1 MFKTKGMK
9 ESGVINE
16 SNFPESKV
24 ALVYGQKKKM
34 YKRYNITFS
43 KQKVKEID
51 LIIIIRFLTRR
62 CNLIPDSSLQ
72 HIRVESQPKVVKLN
86 IDKKYTEINQFRG
99 GDLKR
104 KCGPYGKGRSAA
116 RLKHSSKKSTVF
128 ADALPHPYPSKRANI
143 RTKIK
148 TKLFNSN
155 SPFEKGGPFPFENYK
170 YNQDLTYV
178 ADNIVFGTQNRRQK
192 NYDKHKSVFPFLLG
206 VNRNKESLR
215 VFEEAIKKSV
225 KNADMM
231 YNGCYRFQDPAYIF
245 LTETIVGN
253 ETVYTTSV
261 INATNLEHITIVNL
275 NPKDWQFQNLTST
288 RNIGLDT
295 RRPNPRAELPTMLR
309 LRGGPTHFT

>member
-1 MFKTKGMK
+1 MFKTKEMK

-43 KQKVKEID
+43 KHKVKEIG

-128 ADALPHPYPSKRANI
+128 ADALPHPYPSKRANM

-170 YNQDLTYV
+170 YN
-178 ADNIVFGTQNRRQK
+178 
-192 NYDKHKSVFPFLLG
+192 
-206 VNRNKESLR
+206 
-215 VFEEAIKKSV
+215 
-225 KNADMM
+225 
-231 YNGCYRFQDPAYIF
+231 
-245 LTETIVGN
+245 
-253 ETVYTTSV
+253 
-261 INATNLEHITIVNL
+261 
-275 NPKDWQFQNLTST
+275 
-288 RNIGLDT
+288 
-295 RRPNPRAELPTMLR
+295 
-309 LRGGPTHFT
+309 